1 MRMLTENIRKNL
13 KSGLTVSLISI
24 PLSVSLAVASG
35 VTPVIGVMTA
45 IWAGVIAA
53 VFGGSNFNIVGP
65 TGALSGIIATFV
77 FTQGVENVPMLAIVA
92 GIAILAAYFL
102 RLERYLILVPSS
114 VIHGFTLG
122 VAFIIG
128 LNQLNF
134 ALGLRGLP
142 IHEKFSGNLL
152 ESLKHV
158 PDASL
163 PAVATFVLFFA
174 ALLAFKKY
182 VPKLPGAI
190 FLAPVGILLGYLGQT
205 HAIPLQLETLG
216 MKYGN
221 IDFHLFAAP
230 HVFYSAKL
238 LKSALVIA
246 LIAILETMLSA
257 KIADG
262 MTKTKHDERKEML
275 GLGLANVVSGLF
287 GGMPATAALAR
298 TSLNVKT
305 GADHKTSAIINSIA
319 VIIISL
325 FLLRF
330 FQFIPMTV
338 IAAILVFVAVQMV
351 ETEHFFRFFRFD
363 KTIFGISMIVAFVT
377 VAEDPIV
384 GILLGVVLSLLVSV
398 DKMTHGHYDMRP
410 NRSDMEDTDG
420 SKDGKGKEVE
430 ERDDVLLYSFR
441 GRLCYF
447 NSRAHVSRFE
457 TGLTQYA
464 YIILRLREVYYVDL
478 DGMEAL
484 NEIIS
489 IIESRGQKVILSSI
503 DPNVL
508 DALRSGIE
516 GFDRLEKEGMIFPKT
531 EDALKHLGIEPE
543 GKA

>member
-1 MRMLTENIRKNL
+1 MLTENIRKNL

-35 VTPVIGVMTA
+35 VTPVVGVMTA
-45 IWAGVIAA
+45 IWAGLIAA
-53 VFGGSNFNIVGP
+53 AFGGSNFNIVGP

-77 FTQGVENVPMLAIVA
+77 FTQGIDGVPMLAIVA

-134 ALGLRGLP
+134 ALGLKGLP
-142 IHEKFSGNLL
+142 AHEKFSGNLL
-152 ESLKHV
+152 ESLKHI

-163 PAVATFVLFFA
+163 SAVAIFVLFFV

-190 FLAPVGILLGYLGQT
+190 FLAPVGILIGYLGQT

-221 IDFHLFAAP
+221 IDFHLFTAP
-230 HVFYSAKL
+230 HFFYSAKL
-238 LKSALVIA
+238 MKSALVIA

-305 GADHKTSAIINSIA
+305 GANHKTSAIINSIA
-319 VIIISL
+319 VTIISL
-325 FLLRF
+325 FLLRS

-363 KTIFGISMIVAFVT
+363 KTIFGISMAVAVVT
-377 VAEDPIV
+377 VVEDPIV

-420 SKDGKGKEVE
+420 SKDGKGKEIE
-430 ERDDVLLYSFR
+430 ESHDVLLYSFR
-441 GRLCYF
+441 GRLVYF

-457 TGLTQYA
+457 TGLAQYK

-503 DPNVL
+503 DPNVV
-508 DALRSGIE
+508 DALRSGIA
-516 GFDRLEKEGMIFPKT
+516 GFGRLEKEGMIFPKT

-543 GKA
+543 AA

>member
-1 MRMLTENIRKNL
+1 MLTENIRKNL

-45 IWAGVIAA
+45 IWAGLIAA
-53 VFGGSNFNIVGP
+53 AFGGSHFNIVGP

-77 FTQGVENVPMLAIVA
+77 FTQGIDNVPMLAIVA
-92 GIAILAAYFL
+92 GIVVLAAYFL

-134 ALGLRGLP
+134 ALGLKGLP
-142 IHEKFSGNLL
+142 THEKFSGNLL
-152 ESLKHV
+152 ESLKHI

-163 PAVATFVLFFA
+163 PAVAIFVLFFVS
-174 ALLAFKKY
+174 LLAFKKY

-230 HVFYSAKL
+230 HFFYSAKL
-238 LKSALVIA
+238 MKSALVIA

-262 MTKTKHDERKEML
+262 MTKTKHNERKEML

-319 VIIISL
+319 VAIISL

-330 FQFIPMTV
+330 FQFIPMAV

-363 KTIFGISMIVAFVT
+363 KTIFGISMAVAVVT
-377 VAEDPIV
+377 VVEDPIV

-420 SKDGKGKEVE
+420 SKDGKGKEIE
-430 ERDDVLLYSFR
+430 ESHDVLLYSFR
-441 GRLCYF
+441 GRLVYF

-457 TGLTQYA
+457 TGLAQYK

-503 DPNVL
+503 DSNVV

-516 GFDRLEKEGMIFPKT
+516 GFGRLEKEGMIFPKT
-531 EDALKHLGIEPE
+531 EDALKHLGIEPR
-543 GKA
+543 GA

>member
-1 MRMLTENIRKNL
+1 MLTENIRKNL

-45 IWAGVIAA
+45 IWAGLIAA
-53 VFGGSNFNIVGP
+53 AFGGSNFNIVGP

-77 FTQGVENVPMLAIVA
+77 FTQGIEGVSMLAIVA

-134 ALGLRGLP
+134 ALGLKGLP
-142 IHEKFSGNLL
+142 AHEKFSGNLL
-152 ESLKHV
+152 ESLKHI

-163 PAVATFVLFFA
+163 SAVAIFVLFFV

-190 FLAPVGILLGYLGQT
+190 FLAPIGILLGYLGQT

-230 HVFYSAKL
+230 HFFYSAKL
-238 LKSALVIA
+238 MKSALVIA

-262 MTKTKHDERKEML
+262 MTKTKHNERKEML

-319 VIIISL
+319 VAIISL

-330 FQFIPMTV
+330 FQFIPMAV

-363 KTIFGISMIVAFVT
+363 KTIFGISMAVAVVT
-377 VAEDPIV
+377 VVEDPIV

-420 SKDGKGKEVE
+420 SKDGKGKEIE
-430 ERDDVLLYSFR
+430 ESHDVLLYSFR
-441 GRLCYF
+441 GRLVYF

-457 TGLTQYA
+457 TGLAQYK

-503 DPNVL
+503 DPNVV

-516 GFDRLEKEGMIFPKT
+516 GFGRLEKEGMIFPKT
-531 EDALKHLGIEPE
+531 EDALKHLGIEPR
-543 GKA
+543 GA

>member
-1 MRMLTENIRKNL
+1 MLTENIRKNL

-45 IWAGVIAA
+45 IWAGLIAA
-53 VFGGSNFNIVGP
+53 AFGGSNFNIVGP

-77 FTQGVENVPMLAIVA
+77 FTQGIEGVSMLAIVA

-134 ALGLRGLP
+134 ALGLKGLP
-142 IHEKFSGNLL
+142 AHEKFSGNLL
-152 ESLKHV
+152 ESLKHI

-163 PAVATFVLFFA
+163 SAVAIFVLFFV

-190 FLAPVGILLGYLGQT
+190 FLAPIGILLGYLGQT

-230 HVFYSAKL
+230 HFFYSAKL
-238 LKSALVIA
+238 MKSALVIA

-262 MTKTKHDERKEML
+262 MTKTKHNERKEML

-319 VIIISL
+319 VAIISL

-330 FQFIPMTV
+330 FQFIPMAV

-363 KTIFGISMIVAFVT
+363 KTIFGISMAVAVVT
-377 VAEDPIV
+377 VVEDPIV

-420 SKDGKGKEVE
+420 SKDGKGKEIE
-430 ERDDVLLYSFR
+430 ESHDVLLYSFR
-441 GRLCYF
+441 GRLVYF

-457 TGLTQYA
+457 TGLAQYK

-503 DPNVL
+503 DPNVV

-516 GFDRLEKEGMIFPKT
+516 GFGRLEKEGMIFPKT
-531 EDALKHLGIEPE
+531 EDALKHLGIEPR
-543 GKA
+543 GV

>member
-1 MRMLTENIRKNL
+1 MLTENIRKNL

-35 VTPVIGVMTA
+35 VTPVIGVVTA
-45 IWAGVIAA
+45 IWAGLIAA
-53 VFGGSNFNIVGP
+53 AFGGSNFNIVGP

-77 FTQGVENVPMLAIVA
+77 FTQGIDGVPMLAIVA

-134 ALGLRGLP
+134 ALGLKGLP
-142 IHEKFSGNLL
+142 AHEKFSGNLL
-152 ESLKHV
+152 ESLKHI

-163 PAVATFVLFFA
+163 PAVAIFVLFFA

-190 FLAPVGILLGYLGQT
+190 FLAPVGILIGYLGQT

-230 HVFYSAKL
+230 HFFYSAKL

-319 VIIISL
+319 VTIISL

-330 FQFIPMTV
+330 FQFIPMAV

-363 KTIFGISMIVAFVT
+363 KTIFGISMVVAIVT
-377 VAEDPIV
+377 VVEDPIV

-420 SKDGKGKEVE
+420 SKDGKGKEIE
-430 ERDDVLLYSFR
+430 ESHDVLLYSFR
-441 GRLCYF
+441 GRLVYF

-457 TGLTQYA
+457 TGLAQYK
-464 YIILRLREVYYVDL
+464 YIILRLREVYCVDL

-503 DPNVL
+503 DPNVV

-516 GFDRLEKEGMIFPKT
+516 GFGRLEKEGMIFPKT
-531 EDALKHLGIEPE
+531 EDALKHLRIEPR
-543 GKA
+543 GA

>member
-13 KSGLTVSLISI
+13 KPGLTVSLISI

-262 MTKTKHDERKEML
+262 MTRTKHDERKEML

-330 FQFIPMTV
+330 
-338 IAAILVFVAVQMV
+338 
-351 ETEHFFRFFRFD
+351 
-363 KTIFGISMIVAFVT
+363 S
-377 VAEDPIV
+377 
-384 GILLGVVLSLLVSV
+384 SS
-398 DKMTHGHYDMRP
+398 
-410 NRSDMEDTDG
+410 
-420 SKDGKGKEVE
+420 
-430 ERDDVLLYSFR
+430 
-441 GRLCYF
+441 
-447 NSRAHVSRFE
+447 SR
-457 TGLTQYA
+457 
-464 YIILRLREVYYVDL
+464 
-478 DGMEAL
+478 
-484 NEIIS
+484 
-489 IIESRGQKVILSSI
+489 
-503 DPNVL
+503 
-508 DALRSGIE
+508 
-516 GFDRLEKEGMIFPKT
+516 
-531 EDALKHLGIEPE
+531 
-543 GKA
+543 

>member
-1 MRMLTENIRKNL
+1 MLTENIRKNL

-45 IWAGVIAA
+45 IWAGLMAA
-53 VFGGSNFNIVGP
+53 AFGGSNFNIVGP

-77 FTQGVENVPMLAIVA
+77 FTQGIDGVPMLAIVA
-92 GIAILAAYFL
+92 GVAILAAYFL

-134 ALGLRGLP
+134 ALGLKGLP
-142 IHEKFSGNLL
+142 VHEKFSGNLL
-152 ESLKHV
+152 ESLKHI

-163 PAVATFVLFFA
+163 PAVAVFVLFFV

-182 VPKLPGAI
+182 IPKLPGAI
-190 FLAPVGILLGYLGQT
+190 FLAPVGILIGYLGQT
-205 HAIPLQLETLG
+205 NAIPLQLETLG
-216 MKYGN
+216 MKYGD

-230 HVFYSAKL
+230 HFFYSAKL
-238 LKSALVIA
+238 MKSALVIA

-262 MTKTKHDERKEML
+262 MTKTKHNERKEML
-275 GLGLANVVSGLF
+275 GLGLANVVCGLF

-319 VIIISL
+319 VAIISL

-330 FQFIPMTV
+330 FQFIPMAV

-363 KTIFGISMIVAFVT
+363 KTIFGISMAVAIVT
-377 VAEDPIV
+377 VVEDPII

-420 SKDGKGKEVE
+420 SKDGKGKEIE
-430 ERDDVLLYSFR
+430 ESNDVLLYSFR
-441 GRLCYF
+441 GRLVYF

-457 TGLTQYA
+457 TGLAQYK

-508 DALRSGIE
+508 DALKSGIE
-516 GFDRLEKEGMIFPKT
+516 GFRRLEKEGMIFPKT

>member
-1 MRMLTENIRKNL
+1 MLTENIRRNL

-35 VTPVIGVMTA
+35 VTPMIGVVTA
-45 IWAGVIAA
+45 IWAGLIAA
-53 VFGGSNFNIVGP
+53 YFGGSSFNIVGP

-92 GIAILAAYFL
+92 GVAILAAYFL

-134 ALGLRGLP
+134 ALGLKGLP
-142 IHEKFSGNLL
+142 VHEKFSGNLL
-152 ESLKHV
+152 ESLRHI
-158 PDASL
+158 PDASVS
-163 PAVATFVLFFA
+163 AVVIFIVFFA
-174 ALLAFKKY
+174 ALLAFKRF
-182 VPKLPGAI
+182 VPKMPGAI
-190 FLAPVGILLGYLGQT
+190 FLAPIGIVLGYLSQT
-205 HAIPLQLETLG
+205 HAIPLSLETLG

-230 HVFYSAKL
+230 HIFYSAKL
-238 LKSALVIA
+238 LKSGLVIA

-262 MTKTKHDERKEML
+262 MTKTKYDERKEML

-305 GADHKTSAIINSIA
+305 GATHKTSAIINSIA
-319 VIIISL
+319 VAIISL
-325 FLLRF
+325 FLLQY
-330 FQFIPMTV
+330 FQFIPMAV

-363 KTIFGISMIVAFVT
+363 KTIFAISMVVAFVT
-377 VAEDPIV
+377 VAEDPII
-384 GILLGVVLSLLVSV
+384 GILLGVVLSLLISV
-398 DKMTHGHYDMRP
+398 DKMTHGHYDMRSD
-410 NRSDMEDTDG
+410 RSDSVGDTDG
-420 SKDGKGKEVE
+420 SKDGRGKEIE

-457 TGLTQYA
+457 TGLTQYT
-464 YIILRLREVYYVDL
+464 YIILRLREVYFVDL

-484 NEIIS
+484 NEIITG
-489 IIESRGQKVILSSI
+489 IESRGQKVVLSSI
-503 DPNVL
+503 DPNVQETL
-508 DALRSGIE
+508 KTGIR
-516 GFDRLEKEGMIFPKT
+516 GYDRLEKEGLIFPKT
-531 EDALKHLGIEPE
+531 EDALKYLGIEPR
-543 GKA
+543 GA